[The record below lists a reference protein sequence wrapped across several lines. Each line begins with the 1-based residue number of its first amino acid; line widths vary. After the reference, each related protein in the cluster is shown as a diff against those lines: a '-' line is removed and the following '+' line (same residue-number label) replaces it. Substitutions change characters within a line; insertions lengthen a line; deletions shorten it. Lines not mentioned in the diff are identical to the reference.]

1 MPNILL
7 NSLLVLALVACAG
20 ESGPPL
26 VASNVVVTE
35 PLPGRM
41 MSAAYL
47 SLTNNSNDAIR
58 INRVSSPDFG
68 SVELHESSLENG
80 VAKMRPVDALVIAPG
95 STVTLQQGGLHLMLM
110 RKKTDAGSVSLNF
123 YEDTTLLLG
132 LEAQVSRR
140 SE

>member
-1 MPNILL
+1 
-7 NSLLVLALVACAG
+7 
-20 ESGPPL
+20 
-26 VASNVVVTE
+26 
-35 PLPGRM
+35 M

-47 SLTNNSNDAIR
+47 TLTNNSDDAIR

-68 SVELHESSLENG
+68 AVELHESLLEDG

-95 STVTLQQGGLHLMLM
+95 SSVTLQQGGLHLMLM

>member
-1 MPNILL
+1 MRNFLL
-7 NSLLVLALVACAG
+7 SSLMLLALVACAA

-47 SLTNNSNDAIR
+47 TLTNNSDDAIR

-68 SVELHESSLENG
+68 AVELHESLLEDG

-95 STVTLQQGGLHLMLM
+95 SSVTLQQGGLHLMLM